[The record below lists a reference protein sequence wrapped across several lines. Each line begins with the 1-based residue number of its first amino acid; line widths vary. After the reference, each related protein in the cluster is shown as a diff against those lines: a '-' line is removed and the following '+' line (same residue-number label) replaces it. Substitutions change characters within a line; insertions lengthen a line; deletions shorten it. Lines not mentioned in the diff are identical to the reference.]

1 MTIEL
6 RHYQDQAI
14 DAVLAEWAEGH
25 RATLLVA
32 ATGLGKTTMFAELLR
47 RRAPHGRSLV
57 IAHREELINQAA
69 ARIEAQTGLT
79 VGVEMADSRSSHLQ
93 PQQVVVATMQTL
105 RGKRLGGFP
114 KDAFATIVIDEAH
127 RSLAKSYRTIADH
140 FAGAKLL
147 GVTATP
153 DRSDKLGL
161 GAVYQSVA
169 YQYDIAEA
177 IADGWL
183 VPLTQHRVHCSALD
197 VSQVRSHAGDL
208 SEADLQQAINVDAVL
223 HQMAKPLADLTKDRQ
238 TLVFMPGVDACH
250 GMASVLSG
258 YTQARIEVI
267 VGNTPPEQRKA
278 ALAAYQAGEVQYLVN
293 CMVLTEGFDAPS
305 TGAIACCRPTK
316 ARNVY
321 VQQVGRGLRLSP
333 GKVDCLVLDF
343 HGNSGRH
350 RLVCPADVLGG
361 ATLPPDV
368 YAELTGMGSVAE
380 DIAQA
385 QAKVAERKAKADA
398 AKAAKLAAKERARVW
413 AQSQYHTEEVNPFA
427 GLGVTAGRGH
437 AEPPASAKQRA
448 FLEQAGIKLGE
459 ADVGIRSASKAI
471 DAVLDRKRK
480 GLCSYKQARILTQ
493 RGYDANVSTK
503 EASAIID
510 RIREAEGWK
519 RSA

>member
-47 RRAPHGRSLV
+47 RRASHGRSLV

-183 VPLTQHRVHCSALD
+183 VPLVQHRVHCSALD
-197 VSQVRSHAGDL
+197 VSQVRS
-208 SEADLQQAINVDAVL
+208 QPVTY
-223 HQMAKPLADLTKDRQ
+223 P
-238 TLVFMPGVDACH
+238 
-250 GMASVLSG
+250 
-258 YTQARIEVI
+258 
-267 VGNTPPEQRKA
+267 
-278 ALAAYQAGEVQYLVN
+278 
-293 CMVLTEGFDAPS
+293 
-305 TGAIACCRPTK
+305 RPTT
-316 ARNVY
+316 ASHHGCGVA
-321 VQQVGRGLRLSP
+321 QMPSLRP
-333 GKVDCLVLDF
+333 
-343 HGNSGRH
+343 H
-350 RLVCPADVLGG
+350 
-361 ATLPPDV
+361 
-368 YAELTGMGSVAE
+368 
-380 DIAQA
+380 
-385 QAKVAERKAKADA
+385 
-398 AKAAKLAAKERARVW
+398 
-413 AQSQYHTEEVNPFA
+413 
-427 GLGVTAGRGH
+427 
-437 AEPPASAKQRA
+437 
-448 FLEQAGIKLGE
+448 
-459 ADVGIRSASKAI
+459 
-471 DAVLDRKRK
+471 
-480 GLCSYKQARILTQ
+480 
-493 RGYDANVSTK
+493 
-503 EASAIID
+503 
-510 RIREAEGWK
+510 
-519 RSA
+519 